1 MMHKDVENYK
11 NTREMEVVES
21 RWGHNLIDVRQ
32 NRIWN
37 KTKKIRI
44 SGKLNV
50 SEFDTIRSNK
60 KELYD

>member
-21 RWGHNLIDVRQ
+21 IWGHNLIDVRQ

-37 KTKKIRI
+37 KTKK
-44 SGKLNV
+44 
-50 SEFDTIRSNK
+50 SEYQEN
-60 KELYD
+60 

>member
-11 NTREMEVVES
+11 NTSEMEVVEP